1 MPNQVDDRYER
12 QIASIQKELT
22 QLQTSARIVT
32 NAGELEQ
39 LEHEIRAITDRLAAA
54 LLGQRVQASL
64 DSDEMSEAE
73 KTMIEKHPKR
83 LKSEGEKIS
92 RRSHVIRM

>member
-1 MPNQVDDRYER
+1 MSSQADDLYGH

-32 NAGELEQ
+32 NAEELEQ
-39 LEHEIRAITDRLAAA
+39 LEHEIREITDRLAAA
-54 LLGQRVQASL
+54 LLGQKMQASL

-73 KTMIEKHPKR
+73 EAMIEKHPKR
-83 LKSEGEKIS
+83 MKSEGEKNS
-92 RRSHVIRM
+92 RRPYIIRM